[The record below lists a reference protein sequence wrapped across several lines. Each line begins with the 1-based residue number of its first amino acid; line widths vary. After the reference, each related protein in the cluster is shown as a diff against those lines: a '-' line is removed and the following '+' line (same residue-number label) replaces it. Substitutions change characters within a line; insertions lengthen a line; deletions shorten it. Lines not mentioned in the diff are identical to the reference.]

1 MLKTDSISRFYNNG
15 GKNPENRYTVLD
27 NVSLEIKDGEFVS
40 VVGPSGCGKSTLI
53 NIIAGLDKPSGGK
66 VLWNGKEI
74 TKPGHEFAMVFQE
87 SSLFPWLDVLS
98 NMTFGLKVKGLSDK
112 EATEKALHYLDM
124 VNLAD
129 FRDYRI
135 HQLSGGMRQRISI
148 ARALALET
156 DVLLMDEPFVAVDTQ
171 TRSMLHDEVL
181 KLWQMTKKTVLFITH
196 DVEEAVLLSTRVV
209 VLGFAPDNLKENV
222 EINLPYPRQ
231 INDGLL
237 TYVDTIKDIINRCSH
252 AKKQNT

>member
-1 MLKTDSISRFYNNG
+1 MLKIDKISRSYNDNG
-15 GKNPENRYTVLD
+15 KSAEKQYTVLD
-27 NVSLEIKDGEFVS
+27 NISLEIKDGEFVS

-53 NIIAGLDKPSGGK
+53 NIVAGLDKPSEGK
-66 VLWNGKEI
+66 VFHNDVKI
-74 TKPGHEFAMVFQE
+74 TKPGKEFAMVFQE
-87 SSLFPWLDVLS
+87 NSLFPWLDVLS

-112 EATEKALHYLDM
+112 EATEKAMYYLDM
-124 VNLAD
+124 VNLTK
-129 FRDYRI
+129 FKDYRI

-181 KLWQMTKKTVLFITH
+181 KLWQLTKKTVLFITH

-209 VLGFAPDNLKENV
+209 VLGFPPDNLKEDID
-222 EINLPYPRQ
+222 INLPYPRQ
-231 INDGLL
+231 INEELL
-237 TYVDTIKDIINRCSH
+237 TYVDTIKDTINRCSN
-252 AKKQNT
+252 AKK

>member
-1 MLKTDSISRFYNNG
+1 MLKIDSISRLYNES
-15 GKNPENRYTVLD
+15 GKSTEPYTVLD
-27 NVSLEIKDGEFVS
+27 NISLEINKGEFVS

-53 NIIAGLDKPSGGK
+53 NIVAGLDKPSRGK
-66 VLWNGKEI
+66 VLWNGEQI
-74 TKPGHEFAMVFQE
+74 TKPGREFAMVFQE
-87 SSLFPWLDVLS
+87 NSLFPWLDVLS

-112 EATEKALHYLDM
+112 EATEKALYYLDM
-124 VNLAD
+124 VNLSE
-129 FRDYRI
+129 FKSYRI

-171 TRSMLHDEVL
+171 TRSILHEEVL
-181 KLWQMTKKTVLFITH
+181 KLWQLTNKTVLFITH

-209 VLGFAPDNLKENV
+209 VLGFSPDNLKEDV

-237 TYVDTIKDIINRCSH
+237 TYVDKIKDIINRCSN
-252 AKKQNT
+252 ANK